1 MKPSIEPPGFERT
14 RQSLT
19 AFVRRERTF
28 EWNWHHHPEFELTWI
43 RRGHGRR
50 LIGSQAV
57 AYGAGELVLLGAHL
71 PHTWIS
77 DADSRQNE
85 AVVIQFREFPPELL
99 TRPEFSVVADLLRRA
114 GGGVQ
119 FQDVEGLVGR
129 LPGLTKLLGL
139 SAWLGLVDFL
149 SRLGVHSGAV
159 SLSAATEPRRRVP
172 PFVSRLEEVT
182 NYIEDHFRAPL
193 PLSEVAR
200 VAGLTPNGFSRLFR
214 RMTNQTFVSYRNAR
228 RIREVCCF
236 LSEADASI
244 IRIAGECGFENLAN
258 FNRQFRQEMAMT
270 PREYRRLHTRPSL
283 E

>member
-1 MKPSIEPPGFERT
+1 
-14 RQSLT
+14 
-19 AFVRRERTF
+19 
-28 EWNWHHHPEFELTWI
+28 
-43 RRGHGRR
+43 
-50 LIGSQAV
+50 
-57 AYGAGELVLLGAHL
+57 LGAHL